1 MITPQRI
8 LAATDFSPS
17 GNQALERAAE
27 LANALGARLDLVHVQ
42 QTSMLERL
50 VQWLGSKAADIEEQL
65 QQQNRLNLQDLA
77 AGLHARYGISCGVQV
92 VQGDLRATLIS
103 EADRQD
109 SDLLIVGAHGESQV
123 QQGLIGSTPIRLLK
137 GSQRP
142 LLVVRRAAKGEYR
155 KVLVAVEFSATAMV
169 AAKMACALAPN
180 AEITLLHA
188 VEAPFEGKLRNA
200 GVEESQIA
208 EYLHKEAGKA
218 LHQLQALAQDV
229 ATNRQHNLHPLVIHG
244 EASQAILA
252 QQCDLILIGRH
263 GKNSLED
270 LLLGSVTRHVVN
282 QALCD
287 VLVCSH

>member
-8 LAATDFSPS
+8 LAATDFSSS

-27 LANALGARLDLVHVQ
+27 LSKALGAHLELVHVQ

-50 VQWLGSKAADIEEQL
+50 EQWLGSKTADIEENL

-77 AGLHARYGISCGVQV
+77 TGLHARHGISCGVHI

-142 LLVVRRAAKGEYR
+142 VLVVRKAAEGEYR
-155 KVLVAVEFSATAMV
+155 KVLVAVEFSSTAM
-169 AAKMACALAPN
+169 ATAKMACALAPN

-188 VEAPFEGKLRNA
+188 LEAPFEGKLRNA
-200 GVEESQIA
+200 GVEESQITQ
-208 EYLHKEAGKA
+208 YLHHEAAKA
-218 LHQLQALAQDV
+218 LQQLQALVQELPA
-229 ATNRQHNLHPLVIHG
+229 NRQHNLHPLVIHG

-252 QQCDLILIGRH
+252 QPCDLILIGRH

-282 QALCD
+282 QAHCD
-287 VLVCSH
+287 VLICNH